1 MKKIVF
7 VVLALIVVVGMV
19 QAQDMRFGA
28 KAGLT
33 LGNINKDVEDMGI
46 PSDADKKMRMG
57 MTFGAMMHMPV
68 SDNMVFIGEGAYIQ
82 KGVKVEFLGEEMIMK
97 MDYLQFDALMKY
109 AFAEAFG
116 VYAGPGF
123 GFVMAAEEEYP
134 GGTEDMK
141 DFVKSTEFS
150 LNFGAQFMAMENIVL
165 DARYNMG
172 LTDIPDDEDAPELK
186 SRTLSLSVISFN
198 RVLRT

>member
-7 VVLALIVVVGMV
+7 VVLALVLIAGMV

-33 LGNINKDVEDMGI
+33 LGNVNKDVEDMGM
-46 PSDADKKMRMG
+46 PSEADKKMRMG
-57 MTFGAMMHMPV
+57 LTFGAMMHMPV

-82 KGVKVEFLGEEMIMK
+82 KGVKIEFLGHESIMK
-97 MDYLQFDALMKY
+97 LDYLQFDALMKY
-109 AFAEAFG
+109 AFADAFG

-123 GFVMAAEEEYP
+123 GFVMAAEEESP
-134 GGTEDMK
+134 AGSDDIK

-150 LNFGAQFMAMENIVL
+150 LNFGAQFMAMENIVI

-172 LTDIPDDEDAPELK
+172 LTDIPDEEDAPEIK
-186 SRTLSLSVISFN
+186 SRTMSLTVGYLF
-198 RVLRT
+198 

>member
-7 VVLALIVVVGMV
+7 VVLALVLIAGMV

-33 LGNINKDVEDMGI
+33 LGNVNKDVEDMGM
-46 PSDADKKMRMG
+46 PSEADKKMRMG
-57 MTFGAMMHMPV
+57 LTFGAMMHMPV

-82 KGVKVEFLGEEMIMK
+82 KGVKIEFLGHESIMK
-97 MDYLQFDALMKY
+97 LDYLQFDALMKY
-109 AFAEAFG
+109 AFADAFG

-123 GFVMAAEEEYP
+123 GFVMAAEEESP
-134 GGTEDMK
+134 AGSDDIK
-141 DFVKSTEFS
+141 DIVKSTEFS
-150 LNFGAQFMAMENIVL
+150 LNFGAQFMAMENIVI

-172 LTDIPDDEDAPELK
+172 LTDIPDEEDAPEIK
-186 SRTLSLSVISFN
+186 SRTMSLTVGYLF
-198 RVLRT
+198 

>member
-7 VVLALIVVVGMV
+7 VVLAFVLVAGMV

-33 LGNINKDVEDMGI
+33 LGNVNKDVEDMGY
-46 PSDADKKMRMG
+46 PSEFDKKMRMG
-57 MTFGAMMHMPV
+57 LTFGAMMHLPV

-82 KGVKVEFLGEEMIMK
+82 KGLKIEYSGEEVIAK
-97 MDYLQFDALMKY
+97 LDYLQFDALMKY
-109 AFAEAFG
+109 AFADVFG

-123 GFVMAAEEEYP
+123 GFVVAAEVEYP
-134 GGTEDMK
+134 GGSEDIK
-141 DFVKSTEFS
+141 DEVKSTEFS
-150 LNFGAQFMAMENIVL
+150 LNFGAQFMAMENIVI

-172 LTDIPDDEDAPELK
+172 LTDIPDTEDAPEIK
-186 SRTLSLSVISFN
+186 SRTISFT
-198 RVLRT
+198 VGYLF